1 MQKLFL
7 FLLSMSL
14 VTSSFMTPQP
24 LATNY
29 AVTSHDKQD
38 KLFSGSIEFPVKMEY
53 DLCLFYKGQKLE
65 IEQSKTSNIVQF
77 SFVDSKETQT
87 VYFIIAPA
95 LACCT
100 EEANTVKHLQ
110 LPKQCEYICYKLQ
123 AQRETT
129 DENYQLLTWKIEDYE
144 LEDRII
150 PQNSL
155 IFLFD
160 PKLIAGL
167 KVQSWKPENVF
178 RIVPTLVISPTATVH
193 SIGRAMMTARL
204 AALDIDAIH
213 GKTPPTNRP

>member
-1 MQKLFL
+1 MQKIFL

-14 VTSSFMTPQP
+14 VTPQ
-24 LATNY
+24 LLL
-29 AVTSHDKQD
+29 TSYENPKH
-38 KLFSGSIEFPVKMEY
+38 FSGSIEFPVKMEY

-77 SFVDSKETQT
+77 SFLDSKETHT

-110 LPKQCEYICYKLQ
+110 LPKECEYICYKLK
-123 AQRETT
+123 AQR
-129 DENYQLLTWKIEDYE
+129 DEIDDKHELLTWKIEDHE
-144 LEDRII
+144 LENRII

-160 PKLIAGL
+160 PKHIAGL

-178 RIVPTLVISPTATVH
+178 RIVPTLVIDPTATMH

-213 GKTPPTNRP
+213 GKTPQICRP

>member
-1 MQKLFL
+1 MTPSFL
-7 FLLSMSL
+7 
-14 VTSSFMTPQP
+14 TPQP
-24 LATNY
+24 L
-29 AVTSHDKQD
+29 VTSYTVNSYDNQA

-65 IEQSKTSNIVQF
+65 IEQNKTSNIVQF
-77 SFVDSKETQT
+77 SFVDLKETQI

-95 LACCT
+95 LACCI

-110 LPKQCEYICYKLQ
+110 LPKECEYICYKLQ

-129 DENYQLLTWKIEDYE
+129 DENYQLLTWRIEDHE
-144 LEDRII
+144 LENRII

-178 RIVPTLVISPTATVH
+178 RIVPTLVVSPTATVH

-213 GKTPPTNRP
+213 GKIKPTNRP